1 MDRNTFEGK
10 VSNNPPKLVQA
21 TGAETGRLGGEI
33 VTRALGDPVLSLV
46 TWENPGFVGGF
57 YEFLVEYLI
66 SSILGGNNVWKLLDK
81 ILDQVQCTGL
91 GEVGTD
97 DL

>member
-46 TWENPGFVGGF
+46 TGLRKPWFRWR
-57 YEFLVEYLI
+57 LL
-66 SSILGGNNVWKLLDK
+66 SIFGR
-81 ILDQVQCTGL
+81 VQ
-91 GEVGTD
+91 
-97 DL
+97 